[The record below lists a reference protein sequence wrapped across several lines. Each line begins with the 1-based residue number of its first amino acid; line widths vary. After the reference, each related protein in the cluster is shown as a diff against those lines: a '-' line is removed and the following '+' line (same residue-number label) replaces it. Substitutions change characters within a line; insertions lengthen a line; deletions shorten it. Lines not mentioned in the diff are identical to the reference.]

1 MTMKL
6 LLRREQHAGL
16 LGKIS
21 FSLTVRAELTEE
33 EKSSINRYKLGD
45 TVLYEKSKIVD
56 PGSGLLGVAS
66 RLAHKAMNVSVSVRD
81 LAGGRRIDCKDVV
94 EMLAI
99 EEQIRVAAHTFRSV
113 LEAAR
118 TFGGEEVVEIA

>member
-1 MTMKL
+1 MKL
-6 LLRREQHAGL
+6 LLRREQQASL

-33 EKSSINRYKLGD
+33 EKSSINKYKLGD
-45 TVLYEKSKIVD
+45 TVLYEKSKLID